1 MKTKSLIILCVI
13 TLALLL
19 AFAFL
24 VVTPTATPSTTPTAT
39 PTATPSTTPTS
50 KPTATPT
57 PTPTAT
63 PTSKPTATPEPTVV
77 QVFWAQE
84 GDCVSDQLKG
94 EIEEILLEY
103 IFERPT
109 PNIAQLTTD
118 WKRGDR
124 ISVNPVCGNN
134 GTIVDITI
142 WLHLKYDEVG
152 GVVIPNIPL
161 GINGEI
167 YSITENG
174 EKVID
179 HLYYIYQR

>member
-19 AFAFL
+19 VFL
-24 VVTPTATPSTTPTAT
+24 VV
-39 PTATPSTTPTS
+39 
-50 KPTATPT
+50 
-57 PTPTAT
+57 T

-84 GDCVSDQLKG
+84 GDCVSDELKG

-103 IFERPT
+103 IT
-109 PNIAQLTTD
+109 PNIATD

-134 GTIVDITI
+134 GTIVDIKI
-142 WLHLKYDEVG
+142 WLHLKYDKVG

-161 GINGEI
+161 GINGKI
-167 YSITENG
+167 HSITENG